1 MKDWNSRVTISLRA
15 LRPHLLVYLSYL
27 AITVY
32 LTWPLITV
40 FGTHLAGHTFADSYE
55 YARHIWWFKYALQTG
70 APLFFQPMLAYPDGL
85 PSAWLW
91 SIPLQSFPA
100 WLLAFVMPL
109 PAAFNLSLL
118 LTVALN
124 GWAAYVLA
132 LYLTQNRPAAWLA
145 GLVFMAYPTFAGQMA
160 AGHSGLLALWGV
172 PLFML
177 ALFKLRARASRRW
190 LALGIVFFVSSLL
203 GSTLVLIYMLFPIVA
218 VFGLMLIV
226 KREWAG
232 LRRAAMTVLG
242 GGLLSL
248 IFILPGAMESASL
261 PPEGGDI
268 LYSADLL
275 AVITPSFQNS
285 LFSGLEYP
293 HRVLGVDP
301 FEKMAYV
308 GIAAGVLGMIA
319 LWRQSAARWW
329 LLLGMMAWVLS
340 LGPMLKI
347 FDVPVRTDFGGYDT
361 AITLPWLWAQGVP
374 LLNISRTPARFNFTL
389 ALAVA
394 MLVGYGWSVISSWLS
409 VSSYQFPVKC
419 DQSSAIGDRAKGK
432 NLITQYSLLV
442 IIAVFVLYEYPFFW
456 YPDGSLPKLPLISG
470 VVPASVE
477 ALAEQDD
484 IRAVLDVPWQHP
496 LTDKAAMYLQ
506 TGHHQPLIA
515 GHVVRETPVDPA
527 KLWILQSTLDPALL
541 NAAGA
546 DVVILHKEFDD
557 SDGATETFMRVQ
569 LGEAIY
575 EDETIAMF
583 QSPETTDEPVF
594 TTIVTSLTEVTD
606 RADSYL
612 YAPESGWVRFAGRM
626 NAAGRNVSLYVND
639 MRVHSWYVENSV
651 DFDVPLYLSEA
662 GYYTVS
668 LAVEPACPTSF
679 NPTLECRA
687 VELVDGGFGEFQPSI
702 FTAVQFDRQL
712 MLFGAQTRVEND
724 VLLADLAWGL
734 GRILTENDVRF
745 VHVQSEDGQVVAQ
758 EDIPLGIQPEGGWS
772 ETVAIALPGDLP
784 PGEYKVYTGW
794 YAYPDTV
801 PFPILS
807 DVPNAAGGRLLIGMF
822 TLG

>member
-1 MKDWNSRVTISLRA
+1 MKDWNSCVTISLRA

-32 LTWPLITV
+32 LTWPLVTV
-40 FGTHLAGHTFADSYE
+40 FSTHLAGHTFADSYE

-100 WLLAFVMPL
+100 WLFAFVMPL

-118 LTVALN
+118 LTLALN
-124 GWAAYVLA
+124 GWGAYLLA
-132 LYLTQNRPAAWLA
+132 LHLTQNRPAAWLA

-177 ALFKLRARASRRW
+177 ALFKLRERALRRW
-190 LALGIVFFVSSLL
+190 LALGVIFFVCSLL
-203 GSTLVLIYMLFPIVA
+203 GSTLILIYMLFPILT

-226 KREWAG
+226 EREWAW
-232 LRRAAMTVLG
+232 LRRAALIVLC

-248 IFILPGAMESASL
+248 IFILPGAVESAGLS
-261 PPEGGDI
+261 PEGGDI

-275 AVITPSFQNS
+275 AVVTPSFQNS

-308 GIAAGVLGMIA
+308 GIVAGVLA
-319 LWRQSAARWW
+319 LVAVWRKSAARWW
-329 LLLGMMAWVLS
+329 LLLGMIAWVLS

-347 FDVPVRTDFGGYDT
+347 FDTPVRTDFGGYDT

-374 LLNISRTPARFNFTL
+374 LLNITRTPARFNFTL

-394 MLVGYGWSVISSWLS
+394 MLTGYGFSVLSSQFS
-409 VSSYQFPVKC
+409 VFRFKVLVKS
-419 DQSSAIGDRAKGK
+419 DQVERI
-432 NLITQYSLLV
+432 NLITRYSLL
-442 IIAVFVLYEYPFFW
+442 IAISLFVLYEYPFFW
-456 YPDGSLPKLPLISG
+456 YPDGSLPKLPVISG
-470 VVPASVE
+470 VVPAPVE
-477 ALAEQDD
+477 ALSEQDD

-515 GHVVRETPVDPA
+515 GHIARETPVDPA

-569 LGEAIY
+569 LGDAIY
-575 EDETIAMF
+575 EDEAIAVF
-583 QSPETTDEPVF
+583 QAPEITDEPAF
-594 TTIVTSLTEVTD
+594 TTVVTD
-606 RADSYL
+606 LSEIADKADSYL
-612 YAPESGWVRFAGRM
+612 YAPESGWVRFVGRM
-626 NAAGRNVSLYVND
+626 NAVERSVSLYVND
-639 MRVHSWYVENSV
+639 VRVHSWHVENSI
-651 DFDVPLYLSEA
+651 DFDVPLYLADA
-662 GYYTVS
+662 GYYTIS
-668 LAVEPACPTSF
+668 LAVEPPCPTNF
-679 NPTLECRA
+679 NSTLECRA
-687 VELVDGGFGEFQPSI
+687 VELVDAQFGEFQPST
-702 FTAVQFDRQL
+702 FTAVQFERQL
-712 MLFGAQTRVEND
+712 TLFGAQTRVEND

-734 GRILTENDVRF
+734 GGALTAMDVRF
-745 VHVQSEDGQVVAQ
+745 VHVQAANGQVVAQ
-758 EDIPLGIQPEGGWS
+758 EDIPLGEQPQGGWS
-772 ETVAIALPGDLP
+772 ETIMIRLPGDLP
-784 PGEYKVYTGW
+784 PGEYKIYTGW

-807 DVPNAAGGRLLIGMF
+807 DVQDAASGRLLIGTF
-822 TLG
+822 RIE

>member
-1 MKDWNSRVTISLRA
+1 MTISLRA
-15 LRPHLLVYLSYL
+15 LRPHLMVYLSYL

-32 LTWPLITV
+32 LTWPLVTV
-40 FGTHLAGHTFADSYE
+40 FSTHLAGHTFADSYE

-70 APLFFQPMLAYPDGL
+70 APLFFQSMLAYPDGL
-85 PSAWLW
+85 PSVWLW

-118 LTVALN
+118 LTLALN

-132 LYLTQNRPAAWLA
+132 LHLTKNRPAAWLA
-145 GLVFMAYPTFAGQMA
+145 GLVFMVYPTFAGQMA

-172 PLFML
+172 PLFTL
-177 ALFKLRARASRRW
+177 ALFKLRVGASRRW
-190 LALGIVFFVSSLL
+190 LALGILFFVSSLL
-203 GSTLVLIYMLFPIVA
+203 GSTLVLIYMLFPILT

-226 KREWAG
+226 KREWAA
-232 LRRAAMTVLG
+232 LRRVALMVLG

-248 IFILPGAMESASL
+248 IFILPGAVESAGL

-275 AVITPSFQNS
+275 AVVTPSFQNS
-285 LFSGLEYP
+285 LFRGLEYP
-293 HRVLGVDP
+293 RRVLGVDP

-308 GIAAGVLGMIA
+308 GIAAGVLGMVAI
-319 LWRQSAARWW
+319 WRQSAARWW
-329 LLLGMMAWVLS
+329 LLLGIVAWVFS

-347 FDVPVRTDFGGYDT
+347 FDVPVRVDFGGYDT
-361 AITLPWLWAQGVP
+361 AITLPWLWAQFVP

-394 MLVGYGWSVISSWLS
+394 MLAGYGFLVLSSRLS
-409 VSSYQFPVKC
+409 VLGYQFPVKG
-419 DQSSAIGDRAKGK
+419 DQSSAIGVRAKGR
-432 NLITQYSLLV
+432 NLITRYSLLV

-456 YPDGSLPKLPLISG
+456 YPDGSLPKLPVISG
-470 VVPASVE
+470 VVPAPVE
-477 ALAEQDD
+477 ALAERDD
-484 IRAVLDVPWQHP
+484 IRAVLDIPWQHP

-557 SDGATETFMRVQ
+557 SDGATETFMRGQ
-569 LGEAIY
+569 LGEAVY

-612 YAPESGWVRFAGRM
+612 YAPESGWVRFAGKLDG
-626 NAAGRNVSLYVND
+626 AGRDVVLYVND
-639 MRVHSWYVENSV
+639 VRMHGWRVESGMG
-651 DFDVPLYLSEA
+651 FDVPLYLPA
-662 GYYTVS
+662 VGYYTIS
-668 LAVEPACPTSF
+668 LVVEPACPTNF
-679 NPTLECRA
+679 NPTLECRTVGLA
-687 VELVDGGFGEFQPSI
+687 DVAFGEFQPSAGEAVI
-702 FTAVQFDRQL
+702 FEYQITLLAT
-712 MLFGAQTRVEND
+712 QTRVEND
-724 VLLADLAWGL
+724 ALLADLSWEFERA
-734 GRILTENDVRF
+734 LTENDVRF
-745 VHVQSEDGQVVAQ
+745 VHVQAADGQVVAQ

-784 PGEYKVYTGW
+784 SGEYKVYTGW

-807 DVPNAAGGRLLIGMF
+807 DVLDAAGGRLLIGTF
-822 TLG
+822 TIE